1 MTRHPYLSNADGP
14 DCGDVGAPQDR
25 LRIPGNPSAERAPKT
40 GQGKYPFVPQVVD
53 NLLNNELHVQA
64 GLVPTNT

>member
-14 DCGDVGAPQDR
+14 DRGDVARRWAGSGPREIRPLSVHQ
-25 LRIPGNPSAERAPKT
+25 KT
-40 GQGKYPFVPQVVD
+40 GTGKYLFVPQVVD